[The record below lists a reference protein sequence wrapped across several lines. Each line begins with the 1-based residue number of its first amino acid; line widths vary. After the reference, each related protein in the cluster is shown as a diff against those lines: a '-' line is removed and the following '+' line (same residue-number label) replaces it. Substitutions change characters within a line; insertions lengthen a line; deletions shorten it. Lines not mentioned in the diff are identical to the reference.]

1 MSVDWAGAGQGLCCL
16 REVVQA
22 WSACGTRKCSHAL
35 RCPSAG
41 NAGRLRG
48 RHAGLQSRGVWRPR
62 PGPAGPPYAT
72 AIVVSHVGLEV
83 SQHCLDSAAH
93 GCVSGCRMHSMHLR
107 VYHKQHRAASGPS
120 CGGRSRTGVQSCMR
134 MCTLLTRTMRCSA
147 VPAVPSFCPTASPFV
162 AAPMLSSVALH
173 EQVMVR
179 GGCAA
184 HHTR

>member
-1 MSVDWAGAGQGLCCL
+1 MKSGRMAA
-16 REVVQA
+16 QA
-22 WSACGTRKCSHAL
+22 
-35 RCPSAG
+35 
-41 NAGRLRG
+41 
-48 RHAGLQSRGVWRPR
+48 R
-62 PGPAGPPYAT
+62 PGPA
-72 AIVVSHVGLEV
+72 AISPDFVIPHVGLMV
-83 SQHCLDSAAH
+83 RQHCLDSAVP
-93 GCVSGCRMHSMHLR
+93 GCLCGCRMHSMLK

-147 VPAVPSFCPTASPFV
+147 VLAVPTFCPTASPFV